1 MADAAARGRAYP
13 ERMNTLHLLNAG
25 GPFSPVLAAEVREV
39 TQEALARFAAE
50 LDLNGVDV
58 VLGAGPF
65 TIPETGVVGYAP
77 NAFRVDLTVTPDS
90 PAFQTLWRTEVPATL
105 AHELHHVRRWRGPG
119 YGETLLEAL
128 VSEGLAQ
135 QFEAGYRGEPPV
147 YAQPTM
153 NLAALWER
161 TAPIL
166 HGKYDHAAWFFG
178 SAEQALPR
186 WGGYAL
192 GYELVRRF
200 LAREGGD
207 AAGHADTPASA
218 FEGAW

>member
-1 MADAAARGRAYP
+1 M
-13 ERMNTLHLLNAG
+13 LNAG
-25 GPFSPVLAAEVREV
+25 GQLPLPLASEMKTELSTALYRLAA
-39 TQEALARFAAE
+39 Q

-58 VLGAGPF
+58 VLGCGPF

-77 NAFRVDLTVTPDS
+77 DAFRVELTVTPDS
-90 PAFQTLWRTEVPATL
+90 PKFQSLWRTELPATL

-135 QFEAGYRGEPPV
+135 HFEASVRDEPPI
-147 YAQPTM
+147 YARPTM
-153 NLAALWER
+153 NLDALWDRAAL
-161 TAPIL
+161 TL
-166 HGKYDHAAWFFG
+166 KQKYDHAAWFYG
-178 SAEQALPR
+178 SEIQGLPR
-186 WGGYAL
+186 WSGYAL

-207 AAGHADTPASA
+207 AVHHADTPASA